1 MSRLIYKGDTINNF
15 GKFLPTPVI
24 ETIKVSSVSSDDP
37 IVETINSSGY
47 AFSSTGPITAT
58 FTVTPDQLT
67 NIDIKTSAIFNSD
80 DNFDSLEMFEELF
93 DANDNHSLYINFIV
107 YKDANLIEE
116 LKNDKLNLSRIRE
129 YTNNGMPI
137 MNTSYNAELDL
148 GTSQISGYI
157 TSIINPQIQV
167 YSVPLSDY
175 VTTEDFTSEFDDSGN
190 QVIKSSYVDFSFHV
204 YNMDA
209 AVDMAIFAC
218 ITSESLNTLSVSNL
232 SKTAF
237 AINFSDISYE
247 NVKTNG
253 SLAKFGDP
261 VYVDGDSLA
270 YHSTPLRALDGKY
283 YKSDVVTHK
292 IIRDTLQE
300 TLNKY
305 QASAST
311 DKTLDSQINNMEY
324 VLNRYAD
331 SIELIPNLYKANK
344 LSPSKSSATKTG
356 NMTSELGIRINKFN
370 ATLLGQPQVVRRIYR
385 NYKILDN
392 RVVPPIVFD
401 TSYDEELATNPENFI
416 YKNVLHANAAKY
428 VPVSELSS
436 FPGQAE
442 IPITSDSLN
451 DSLQAEVSNI
461 LEEVSDIVTESIS
474 AIIPD
479 EGASGINF
487 DVASLYYNQNTGEYS
502 SDASYYAV
510 LINEEVG
517 RLKEFLENFN
527 DRWIRGRKAILGD
540 AAEGQQGEFL
550 DVGYHGSVLTDVG
563 RNSGGEQDNAE
574 DYADASGKDLV
585 KLSTAQFKEMKWW
598 FMRDKMFDLVASS
611 GKSQIGL
618 ADDTISGAPGHLNS
632 TDAIFD
638 NVGERLLTLRP
649 PVDVNFSEDIPGYGY
664 QGEITYDSSQS
675 RNWNASIIL
684 SAINENINSLRVRD
698 DIDSDTSLLVA
709 ISEESE
715 GTIPVLEEV
724 VSQVTDEIKTLVTT
738 IMQGFINSPTLSQ
751 SILRESTREEI
762 SHNIYNDFL
771 AGVNQVLSN
780 RLSSVFDAYIRC
792 CFYPDPM
799 GGVEQEPD
807 YYLNVLGSGLTS
819 TQRIPYNVFPGLAKK
834 RTSQSWIHHIKLGS
848 AVSDAIYNE
857 LKRQDVE
864 DALRQKIEQML
875 LRIAI
880 FKGSGLDEGLCDTL
894 ANVDI
899 IIKKSGY
906 FFVDLEKYIR
916 KASKMSRYINVDTL
930 IDQFPGGRELTNN
943 CINIRRIVYD
953 SQTYSTGIAL
963 LTEPFGAAAY
973 DPTRHS
979 LHSLVTIP
987 VDPSQNPSRPLV
999 YSSAPIAGSTVKFND
1014 IFDAPPETALGAGT
1028 VDEHSH
1034 IVFRN
1039 FAFPGFIDGN
1049 LIGDKTW
1056 IEDYRLALYSYQ
1068 FFIDDDQF
1076 NRETV
1081 TVDGTFRPESNNS
1094 SRDIFDIEVGF
1105 HDDSLE
1111 CLTAIINN
1119 YTTVYNRFVD
1129 QYYNPALD
1137 SCAYN
1142 DFTKTFNKFFV
1153 DGIIASHPDQ
1163 SPWIDMISTYIMY
1176 ISLFSNF
1183 FANTSYAEKLQFG
1196 QNILEQIRPE
1206 TGTISNLINF
1216 NEQLVKIK
1224 DRLDIITNDIATD
1237 DYAAAEYRVRIDL
1250 ETPILDHIGDYSDIT
1265 ARYSVFT

>member
-24 ETIKVSSVSSDDP
+24 ESIKVSSVSSDDP
-37 IVETINSSGY
+37 IVETINSSG
-47 AFSSTGPITAT
+47 FSFGAGEFSIPFST
-58 FTVTPDQLT
+58 TPDQLT
-67 NIDIKTSAIFNSD
+67 NINIKTSAIFNSD
-80 DNFDSLEMFEELF
+80 DNFDSLEMFQELF

-107 YKDANLIEE
+107 YKNANLIEE

-129 YTNNGMPI
+129 YTNNGMSI
-137 MNTSYNAELDL
+137 VNTSYNADLDL

-157 TSIINPQIQV
+157 ASIINPQIQV
-167 YSVPLSDY
+167 YSVPLSNY
-175 VTTEDFTSEFDDSGN
+175 VTTEDFTSEFDDTGN
-190 QVIKSSYVDFSFHV
+190 QIIKSSYVDFSFHV
-204 YNMDA
+204 FNMEA

-247 NVKTNG
+247 NIKTNG

-261 VYVDGDSLA
+261 VYVDGDSLT
-270 YHSTPLRALDGKY
+270 YPGTPLRGLDGKY

-305 QASAST
+305 QTLASK
-311 DKTLDSQINNMEY
+311 DKTLDSQINNIEY

-344 LSPSKSSATKTG
+344 LSPSKSSTTKTG

-392 RVVPPIVFD
+392 RVLPPIIFD

-451 DSLQAEVSNI
+451 ESLQAEVSNI
-461 LEEVSDIVTESIS
+461 LEEISDIVTESFS
-474 AIIPD
+474 AIIPN
-479 EGASGINF
+479 EGASGISF
-487 DVASLYYNQNTGEYS
+487 DVNSLYYNQGTGEYS
-502 SDASYYAV
+502 SDGSYFSR
-510 LINEEVG
+510 LINEEVA
-517 RLKEFLENFN
+517 RLKAFLDNFN
-527 DRWIRGRKAILGD
+527 DRWVRGQKSIIGD

-550 DVGYHGSVLTDVG
+550 GVGYHGSVLTDVG
-563 RNSGGEQDNAE
+563 RNSDGEQDNAE
-574 DYADASGKDLV
+574 DFAEATGKDLV
-585 KLSTAQFKEMKWW
+585 KLTTPQFKEMKWW
-598 FMRDKMFDLVASS
+598 FMRDKMFDLVAQSNQSMISS
-611 GKSQIGL
+611 RNDYIGGYPG
-618 ADDTISGAPGHLNS
+618 DDRHS

-638 NVGERLLTLRP
+638 DVGKTLLTLRP
-649 PVDVNFSEDIPGYGY
+649 PVNVDFSEDIPGYGY
-664 QGEITYDSSQS
+664 QGLITLDSSQS
-675 RNWNASIIL
+675 RNWNADIIF
-684 SAINENINSLRVRD
+684 SAINQNINSLFVRD
-698 DIDSDTSLLVA
+698 LRDVPGATDLNYLLTTEGSA
-709 ISEESE
+709 GSSIPFLES
-715 GTIPVLEEV
+715 T
-724 VSQVTDEIKTLVTT
+724 VSQLTDEIKSLVTT

-751 SILRESTREEI
+751 SILRQSTREEV

-771 AGVNQVLSN
+771 LGVDDLLNE
-780 RLSSVFDAYIRC
+780 RLSLVLDAYVRC

-799 GGVEQEPD
+799 GGVVQEPD
-807 YYLNVLGSGLTS
+807 YYDTGGSNLK
-819 TQRIPYNVFPGLAKK
+819 IPYNVFPGLAKK
-834 RTSQSWIHHIKLGS
+834 RTSQSWIHHIKIGT
-848 AVSDAIYNE
+848 AVKEAIYNE

-864 DALRQKIEQML
+864 DALRQKIEQIL

-943 CINIRRIVYD
+943 CINIRRIEYD
-953 SQTYSTGIAL
+953 SQTYSTGITL
-963 LTEPFGAAAY
+963 LTEPKGDAPY

-979 LHSLVTIP
+979 LHSVVTIP
-987 VDPSQNPSRPLV
+987 ANPGEAASSPLV

-1039 FAFPGFIDGN
+1039 FAFPGFIDDN
-1049 LIGDKTW
+1049 LIGEKTW

-1111 CLTAIINN
+1111 CLTAIINY
-1119 YTTVYNRFVD
+1119 YTMVYNRFVD

-1153 DGIIASHPDQ
+1153 DGIIAEHPDQ
-1163 SPWIDMISTYIMY
+1163 SPWIDMISAYIMY

-1224 DRLDIITNDIATD
+1224 DRLDIITNEIATE
-1237 DYAAAEYRVRIDL
+1237 DYAEAEYRVRIDL
-1250 ETPILDHIGDYSDIT
+1250 ETPILDHIGDYSDAA